1 MNAEPI
7 IVEKTFEDKN
17 RLELEFKNVDLSV
30 VNGLRRTILTDIE
43 SLVIRGFPH
52 KENKINILKNKTK
65 YNNEYLKHR
74 LSCLPV
80 HISNTSNFSKIIS
93 DYVLKINVK
102 NDKPMRIILTSDDI
116 ELYNKDGKK
125 VNYKEGSKSKK
136 LFEADP
142 IPICYLYPRISEND
156 PYEEFIAE
164 IQLSLGTA
172 KEDACWNMVSKCV
185 FYNTE
190 DREQIDKQLESIP
203 EEHHTDF
210 NLLNAQRYFIPNHYN
225 FVIETVGVY
234 TNTEI
239 MGKACKRILDTFQM
253 YLDELTQITIQPY
266 VQNIVVEGNLYIYQ
280 QMNQND
286 IMYIIKLIHD
296 DYTYGKL
303 IEKYS
308 QS

>member
-102 NDKPMRIILTSDDI
+102 NM
-116 ELYNKDGKK
+116 
-125 VNYKEGSKSKK
+125 YKGH
-136 LFEADP
+136 LF
-142 IPICYLYPRISEND
+142 
-156 PYEEFIAE
+156 
-164 IQLSLGTA
+164 
-172 KEDACWNMVSKCV
+172 
-185 FYNTE
+185 
-190 DREQIDKQLESIP
+190 
-203 EEHHTDF
+203 
-210 NLLNAQRYFIPNHYN
+210 
-225 FVIETVGVY
+225 
-234 TNTEI
+234 
-239 MGKACKRILDTFQM
+239 
-253 YLDELTQITIQPY
+253 
-266 VQNIVVEGNLYIYQ
+266 
-280 QMNQND
+280 
-286 IMYIIKLIHD
+286 
-296 DYTYGKL
+296 
-303 IEKYS
+303 
-308 QS
+308 